1 MISPPPYTRV
11 CVLLPRMTDH
21 EAAYYDPGGEGGAW
35 ATRLFG
41 AVGLEHIGEFREGIT
56 VVAASSELELIEALM
71 WIDRPS
77 RFFPAMGAHIIEG
90 RLNDD
95 DLPLIEP
102 ERFQVLD
109 VLEIAMDDVSVTEIE
124 RVLECLPFKTYRI
137 ERGRT
142 SPLSKAEVV
151 RFDWRPELLGLQ
163 DHKER
168 AA

>member
-1 MISPPPYTRV
+1 MTTALPFTRV
-11 CVLLPRMTDH
+11 CVLLPRMND
-21 EAAYYDPGGEGGAW
+21 EQAAFHNPAGQGAAW
-35 ATRLFG
+35 ANRLFG
-41 AVGLEHIGEFREGIT
+41 TVGLDHIRDFREDIT
-56 VVAASSELELIEALM
+56 VVVASSELELIEALM

-77 RFFPAMGAHIIEG
+77 RFSPAMGAHIIEG

-109 VLEIAMDDVSVTEIE
+109 VLEVAMDNVSVADIE
-124 RVLECLPFKTYRI
+124 RVLERLPFNTYRI

-142 SPLSKAEVV
+142 APLSKAEMMG
-151 RFDWRPELLGLQ
+151 FDWRPELPGLL
-163 DHKER
+163 DHEER

>member
-1 MISPPPYTRV
+1 MNTALPFTRV
-11 CVLLPRMTDH
+11 CVLLHRMNDDQ
-21 EAAYYDPGGEGGAW
+21 AAFHDPAGQGAAW
-35 ATRLFG
+35 ANRLFG
-41 AVGLEHIGEFREGIT
+41 TVGLDHIREFQEGIAI
-56 VVAASSELELIEALM
+56 VAASSDLELIEALM

-77 RFFPAMGAHIIEG
+77 QFSPAMGAHIIEG

-95 DLPLIEP
+95 DLPLIMP

-124 RVLECLPFKTYRI
+124 RVLEFLPFKTYRI

-142 SPLSKAEVV
+142 APLAQAEVS
-151 RFDWRPELLGLQ
+151 RFDWRPELPGLQ
-163 DHKER
+163 DHEER

>member
-1 MISPPPYTRV
+1 MTTSFPYTRV
-11 CVLLPRMTDH
+11 CVLLPRMSD
-21 EAAYYDPGGEGGAW
+21 EQAAFHDPACQGAAW
-35 ATRLFG
+35 ANRLFG
-41 AVGLEHIGEFREGIT
+41 TVGLDHIREFQEGIT
-56 VVAASSELELIEALM
+56 VVAASSELEQIEALM

-109 VLEIAMDDVSVTEIE
+109 VLEIAMDDVSVIEIE
-124 RVLECLPFKTYRI
+124 RLLECLPFKTYRV

-142 SPLSKAEVV
+142 APLSKAEVV
-151 RFDWRPELLGLQ
+151 RFDWRPELPGVQ
-163 DHKER
+163 DHEER